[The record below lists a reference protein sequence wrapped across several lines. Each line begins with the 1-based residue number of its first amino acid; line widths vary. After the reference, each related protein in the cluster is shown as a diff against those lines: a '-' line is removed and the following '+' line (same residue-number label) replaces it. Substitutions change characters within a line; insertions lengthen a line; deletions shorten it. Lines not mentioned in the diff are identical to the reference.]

1 MRARVACHTPE
12 IAMAIPT
19 VCEVMNRLWRS
30 KLYWVLAASALLA
43 ALSPAESIGGARTV
57 AATAP
62 RLAVLDMQLSGDL
75 GGPELDSVHAAR
87 LRMASGRLREELAST
102 GLYQVL
108 DNAPAAALIEHLKSQ
123 QRYWHDC
130 NGCDLDVGRQLGAD
144 QVLVA
149 WVNRVSALILTL
161 TYEIHGVRSGQI
173 LARKSFDFRG
183 DNDLAWTH
191 AIRYMVRDL
200 QEHPTAHQNGS

>member
-1 MRARVACHTPE
+1 MLFWICSYRE
-12 IAMAIPT
+12 I
-19 VCEVMNRLWRS
+19 S
-30 KLYWVLAASALLA
+30 A
-43 ALSPAESIGGARTV
+43 ALSWTPPKCR
-57 AATAP
+57 ATADGERALARGTRQHRPVSSP
-62 RLAVLDMQLSGDL
+62 RQCTGSG
-75 GGPELDSVHAAR
+75 
-87 LRMASGRLREELAST
+87 
-102 GLYQVL
+102 
-108 DNAPAAALIEHLKSQ
+108 LIEHLKSQ

-183 DNDLAWTH
+183 DSDLAWTH
-191 AIRYMVRDL
+191 AIRYRVRDL